1 MKLKAI
7 VLTSFLACGLCACA
21 TSGSSHRTTVVRER
35 GDKAVVHERGDGRTT
50 VVRDRG
56 GVDVVVRPP
65 APKVVV
71 VPSARAGYVWAPGY
85 WRWNGRDH
93 IWVDGTWMRERQGER
108 WVPAHWEER
117 GDRWHF
123 EEGHWER

>member
-1 MKLKAI
+1 MKLNTI
-7 VLTSFLACGLCACA
+7 VLSAFLACGVCACA
-21 TSGSSHRTTVVRER
+21 TSGPSRY
-35 GDKAVVHERGDGRTT
+35 HETRVTR
-50 VVRDRG
+50 VS
-56 GVDVVVRPP
+56 GVDVIVRPP

-85 WRWNGRDH
+85 WRWNGREH
-93 IWVDGTWMRERQGER
+93 VWVDGRWMREHGGSR

-123 EEGHWER
+123 EQGHWDR